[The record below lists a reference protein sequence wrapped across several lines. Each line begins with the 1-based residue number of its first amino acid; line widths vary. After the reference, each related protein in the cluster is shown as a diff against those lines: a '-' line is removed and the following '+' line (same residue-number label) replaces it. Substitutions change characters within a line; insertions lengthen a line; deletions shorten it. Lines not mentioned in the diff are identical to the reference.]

1 MLKHTQKDSVSTRS
15 ESTDTRRR
23 RGRLV
28 KRILRNK
35 SIIFGGGL
43 FLVFVLLAILGPV
56 LSQQDPMDVSV
67 RDRLMGP
74 ARTHLLGTDQMG
86 RDILSR
92 ILYGIGLSLLV
103 GTTVV
108 ALASSIGI
116 MLGLIGA
123 YAERIGPVIMRLV
136 DGLMAFPGLILA
148 LALVAVLGSRLENII
163 AALTFVYT
171 PRVARVV
178 HAITLELKTRE
189 FVYAARAIGVS
200 SFSVMMKHIFPNA
213 LGPAVVQSSF
223 MFASAILSEASLSFL
238 GVGLPPGTPSLGVML
253 SEGRMYLLNAPWIVI
268 FPGATLFVMSLG
280 LNIVGDGVRDLLDP
294 RYRSGT

>member
-92 ILYGIGLSLLV
+92 I
-103 GTTVV
+103 
-108 ALASSIGI
+108 
-116 MLGLIGA
+116 
-123 YAERIGPVIMRLV
+123 PV
-136 DGLMAFPGLILA
+136 
-148 LALVAVLGSRLENII
+148 SYTH
-163 AALTFVYT
+163 LT
-171 PRVARVV
+171 
-178 HAITLELKTRE
+178 
-189 FVYAARAIGVS
+189 
-200 SFSVMMKHIFPNA
+200 
-213 LGPAVVQSSF
+213 
-223 MFASAILSEASLSFL
+223 
-238 GVGLPPGTPSLGVML
+238 LPT
-253 SEGRMYLLNAPWIVI
+253 N
-268 FPGATLFVMSLG
+268 
-280 LNIVGDGVRDLLDP
+280 
-294 RYRSGT
+294 